1 MIPGSAI
8 TEAPRL
14 RSQRLERPFSAVI
27 VDASSYSLPYDSSLA
42 NALSQLGCLVSLARS
57 EFLHSPWG
65 ISNTFNE
72 WIGFYRASCGLAKR
86 FGITPWLKY
95 AKGIE
100 HPFSMRGFLRRVRDT
115 RPDVIHFQWLPLPMI
130 DQWFLRSLASQF
142 PLVLTLHNT
151 GKLFHGNVSRWREF
165 GSKDVFRVFDAVIVH
180 SEFSRRQVLQQGIVS
195 EERLHIIPHG
205 TLDYYCTLVEES
217 ATSPPPS
224 GLQEIL
230 FFGQIHAYKGL
241 DVLIEAFARLPEAI
255 RDGVLLRV
263 AGNPG
268 MDLGSLRKRARELGI
283 AERIVWQLGFLRE
296 DEIPGLF
303 RRASVAALP
312 YRAIDQSGVMMTAL
326 AFNLPVVA
334 SRVGGFGEVIQGGVH
349 GHLIEPND
357 VEALTRAL
365 AGILSSPE
373 RQLSMRQ
380 AIQTLRTGDLS
391 WSSVAGKTLS
401 LYRSLAGGRIG
412 VSGTHS
418 KAA

>member
-1 MIPGSAI
+1 MMPAAQI
-8 TEAPRL
+8 TEGPP
-14 RSQRLERPFSAVI
+14 SHNQRRPPPFSAVI

-42 NALSQLGCLVSLARS
+42 NALCELDCSVSLARS

-86 FGITPWLKY
+86 LGITPWLKY

-100 HPFSMRGFLRRVRDT
+100 HPFSMRRFLRRVRDT
-115 RPDVIHFQWLPLPMI
+115 RPDVIHFQWLPLPMV
-130 DQWFLRSLASQF
+130 DQCFLRSLAPQF

-151 GKLFHGNVSRWREF
+151 GKLFHGNVSPWREF

-195 EERLHIIPHG
+195 EERLHVIPHG
-205 TLDYYCTLVEES
+205 TLDYYRTLVEEPL
-217 ATSPPPS
+217 ASPPPN

-268 MDLGSLRKRARELGI
+268 MDLGSLRKRARDLGI

-296 DEIPGLF
+296 EEIPGLF
-303 RRASVAALP
+303 RRASLAALP

-326 AFNLPVVA
+326 AFDLPVVA
-334 SRVGGFGEVIQGGVH
+334 SRVGGFGEVVQDGVH
-349 GHLIEPND
+349 GHLVEPND
-357 VEALTRAL
+357 VESLSKAL

-401 LYRSLAGGRIG
+401 LYRSLAAGRTGI
-412 VSGTHS
+412 SGFRP